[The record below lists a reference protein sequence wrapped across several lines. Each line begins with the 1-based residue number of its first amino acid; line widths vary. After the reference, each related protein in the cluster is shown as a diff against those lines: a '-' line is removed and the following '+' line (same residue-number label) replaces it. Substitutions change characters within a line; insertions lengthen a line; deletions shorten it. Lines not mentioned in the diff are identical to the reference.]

1 MKTSTK
7 ALLALISSSYSIGAL
22 SHESAWKIA
31 YYRGLHAGS
40 ISENSSIPGAMI
52 AVALSVNEI
61 QTYLAKA
68 GSSSDG
74 IGLTVSCI
82 NSPKSVTV
90 SGEEDLVNALQ
101 RLLDGNRIFARK
113 LPVTV
118 AYHSTQMEEAS
129 AEYLA
134 NLGILDGRIVDTAVS
149 MISSVTGKMVAKK
162 QLCQATYWVEN
173 MVSPVLFMEALQTLC
188 SNSRVSLTK
197 KLDGSH
203 RKVAVVEHLIE
214 LGPHSALQH
223 FVRETLK
230 DHSRGQDIRYNSAL
244 IRGIPASKT
253 ILELLGQLHT
263 LGVPVNLRQANDPE
277 VVAKNFRIALTSL
290 PEYPFNHSQSYWH
303 ESRISK
309 SYRLRPQ
316 IHNELLGNP
325 VQDWNPLDAR
335 WRNFLQTGDMPW
347 VQDHKV
353 NGITMYPAAG
363 MLVMAI
369 EAAHQIADPQDRV
382 VGYNLRDVIFE
393 QPLDI
398 SSNRGALE
406 TQISLRASKEAENR
420 DNMWY
425 DFIVFS
431 FAADSWTENCH
442 GAIQI
447 QYKKVDATEDDPE
460 SLEDRERVAAYL
472 RVWQSSIET
481 CKRFVDPR
489 HMYQFLRQSGV
500 DYGPSF
506 QAIKDLHCS
515 IGSEAIADIDL
526 FEFTHHSTGSQRHV
540 IHPATLDAVTHLM
553 FAALSKG
560 GTEDMFANI
569 PTAIKKLWVSNN
581 GFHAADSYISVFA
594 KITSETTRNV
604 TASTFAFS
612 KDIQNLRIIMEGLET
627 SFIATA
633 SKSAETHLERSQVC
647 CNIDTILD
655 IEMLSPVKVLDWLNG
670 VSEVSAR
677 EPVEFFQD
685 LALLLQL
692 YLQDLKHEI
701 DSTSVV
707 LCEPHFVRYLRWVD
721 YQLDK
726 HNCTE
731 LRDVPKSTREAVCA
745 RVKDQGAVGRL
756 FVEVGDKLLSIL
768 KGDINVMQLLFESDL
783 VENYYKEFFGPSKCV
798 PKLEKYLDALGHKYP
813 RMKILEVG
821 AGTGAAT
828 AQVLNALSQQGEG
841 GGEMGPLRCEKYDF
855 TDISPSF
862 FERARAT
869 FSHRRQQINFRIF
882 NIEID
887 PEAQGYQK
895 DSYDLVI
902 AAGVLHATK
911 CLATTVQN
919 MRKVLKPGGKLL
931 IHEPTMPT
939 DIKTGFAFGLLPGWW
954 LGTEA
959 DRTLSPALTIE
970 AWNDLL
976 KNNGFTGTDLVLKD
990 FEDEQCH
997 QISIIVSTAKE
1008 LSGDP
1013 PVMPGTLI
1021 IADEGSALQTKLAE
1035 RLKVKLE
1042 GAGQPVAQI
1051 VPLQTAVL
1059 LANLSTYLCVVLLEL
1074 EQPFLQN
1081 LERTT
1086 YLALKALF
1094 TTTNHVFWINGGGG
1108 VNGSDPGFGMIDG
1121 FARTLR
1127 TEVNRLRMVTLALE
1141 EIKEVEDRTVET
1153 VIQVM
1158 TRSFTKISREKYER
1172 EYVEIMGMLHFKRMI
1187 KAKYLDSSISEQ
1199 PESKQS
1205 KIKPLGECGSFR
1217 LNVSTPGYL
1226 DSLEYVAD
1234 ASSSGDLQ
1242 PNQVEVEVKAIGLHR
1257 SDYLAATGKERSTV
1271 FGRECA
1277 GIVRRVG
1284 EGSDLRPG
1292 DRVSMY
1298 GTSVFRTSA
1307 RSTRDL
1313 VAAIPDNLSFE
1324 QASVLPHAGLVASY
1338 VINEIIRLTEDDSI
1352 LIHAGAGPIGQ
1363 AAIKLSQQIGAT
1375 VYTTANTDADRHLL
1389 TDVHQLPEGR
1399 ILSDDP
1405 LLHQLNRATEG
1416 RGVNAVL
1423 GSLEGDGFADS
1434 WGCMASFGRFVQIKR
1449 ADGRLPKEVTMS
1461 DVPSNLTFSIVDPG
1475 TILQARVTQRCRP
1488 LQEIVDTTAKA
1499 LKARLHTFKA
1509 SQVIK
1514 AFGQVNDVEGAE
1526 RVVIR
1531 MDHDDE
1537 IAVSLRFCH
1546 RDNSL

>member
-1 MKTSTK
+1 
-7 ALLALISSSYSIGAL
+7 
-22 SHESAWKIA
+22 
-31 YYRGLHAGS
+31 
-40 ISENSSIPGAMI
+40 MI

-68 GSSSDG
+68 RSSSDG
-74 IGLTVSCI
+74 IGLIVSCI

-101 RLLDGNRIFARK
+101 RLLDRNRVFARK

-118 AYHSTQMEEAS
+118 AYHSTQMEKVS

-134 NLGILDGRIVDTAVS
+134 NLANLDGRIVDTAVS
-149 MISSVTGKMVAKK
+149 MISSVTGKMITKK
-162 QLCQATYWVEN
+162 QLCQATYWVKN

-188 SNSRVSLTK
+188 FKSRVSLTK

-203 RKVAVVEHLIE
+203 RQMAVVEHLIE
-214 LGPHSALQH
+214 IGPHAALQH

-230 DHSRGQDIRYNSAL
+230 DHPRGQDIRYNSAL
-244 IRGIPASKT
+244 IREISASKT

-263 LGVPVNLRQANDPE
+263 LGVPVNLRHANDPE
-277 VVAKNFRIALTSL
+277 VVAKNFRIALANL

-316 IHNELLGNP
+316 VHNDLLGNP

-369 EAAHQIADPQDRV
+369 EAAHQLADPQDRV
-382 VGYNLRDVIFE
+382 VGYFLRDVAFE

-406 TQISLRASKEAENR
+406 TQISLRASKQAEHR

-431 FAADSWTENCH
+431 FATDSWAENCR

-447 QYKKVDATEDDPE
+447 QYKKVDAIEDNSE

-481 CKRFVDPR
+481 CKRFIDPQR
-489 HMYQFLRQSGV
+489 MYQFLRQSGI

-506 QAIKDLHCS
+506 QAIKNLHCS
-515 IGSEAIADIDL
+515 SGSETIADIDI
-526 FEFTHHSTGSQRHV
+526 FEYTHHSTGSQRHV

-560 GTEDMFANI
+560 GTEHMSTNI
-569 PTAIKKLWVSNN
+569 PTAIKKLWVSND
-581 GFHAADSYISVFA
+581 GFHAADNYISVFA

-604 TASTFAFS
+604 TASSFAFS
-612 KDIQNLRIIMEGLET
+612 KDIQDLRIIMEGLET
-627 SFIATA
+627 SFIATP
-633 SKSAETHLERSQVC
+633 SNSAETHLERSQVC
-647 CNIDTILD
+647 CNIEAKFD
-655 IEMLSPVKVLDWLNG
+655 IEMLSPGKVLDWLDG
-670 VSEVSAR
+670 ISEVSTK

-685 LALLLQL
+685 LTLLLQL
-692 YLQDLKHEI
+692 YLQELKHEI

-707 LCEPHFVRYLRWVD
+707 LCEPHFVRYLKWVD

-726 HNCTE
+726 SNCTE
-731 LRDVPKSTREAVCA
+731 LRDVPNSTREAVYA
-745 RVKDQGAVGRL
+745 RVKDQGAVGKL

-828 AQVLNALSQQGEG
+828 AQVLHALSQQGG
-841 GGEMGPLRCEKYDF
+841 GGGDMGPLRCEKYDF

-869 FSHRRQQINFRIF
+869 FSHRRQKINFRVF
-882 NIEID
+882 NVEID
-887 PEAQGYQK
+887 PEVQGYQK

-911 CLATTVQN
+911 SLATTIQN
-919 MRKVLKPGGKLL
+919 VRKVLKPGGKLL

-954 LGTEA
+954 LGSEA
-959 DRTLSPALTIE
+959 NRTLSPALTIE
-970 AWNDLL
+970 GWNDLL
-976 KNNGFTGTDLVLKD
+976 QNNGFTGTDLVLKD

-997 QISIIVSTAKE
+997 QISIIISTAKE
-1008 LSGDP
+1008 LSGDSP
-1013 PVMPGTLI
+1013 IMPRTLI
-1021 IADEGSALQTKLAE
+1021 IADQGSALQSDLAE
-1035 RLKVKLE
+1035 RLKTRLE
-1042 GAGQPVAQI
+1042 CDCQPVAQI
-1051 VPLQTAVL
+1051 LPLQEAVL
-1059 LANLSTYLCVVLLEL
+1059 LAKLSTYLCVVLLEL
-1074 EQPFLQN
+1074 EQPFLQK

-1086 YLALKALF
+1086 YLALRSLL
-1094 TTTNHVFWINGGGG
+1094 TTTNHVLWINGGGG
-1108 VNGSDPGFGMIDG
+1108 VSGSDPGFGTIDG

-1127 TEVNRLRMVTLALE
+1127 TEVSRLRMVTLALE
-1141 EIKEVEDRTVET
+1141 EIKEVEERTVET

-1172 EYVEIMGMLHFKRMI
+1172 EYVEIMGMLHVKRMI
-1187 KAKYLDSSISEQ
+1187 EAKYLDSSILEQ

-1205 KIKPLGECGSFR
+1205 KVKPLGECGSFR
-1217 LNVSTPGYL
+1217 LNISTPGYL

-1234 ASSSGDLQ
+1234 VSSSDDLQ
-1242 PNQVEVEVKAIGLHR
+1242 PDQVEVEVKAIGLH
-1257 SDYLAATGKERSTV
+1257 STDYLAATGKKRSIG
-1271 FGRECA
+1271 FARECA

-1298 GTSVFRTSA
+1298 GTSVFRTYA

-1313 VAAIPDNLSFE
+1313 VATIPDNLSFE
-1324 QASVLPHAGLVASY
+1324 QASALPHSGLVASY
-1338 VINEIIRLTEDDSI
+1338 VIDEVIRLTEHDSI
-1352 LIHAGAGPIGQ
+1352 LIHAGAEPIGQ
-1363 AAIKLSQQIGAT
+1363 AAIKLSQQIGAI
-1375 VYTTANTDADRHLL
+1375 VYTTASTDADRHLL
-1389 TDVHQLPEGR
+1389 NDVHQLPDGC
-1399 ILSDDP
+1399 ILSDNP

-1423 GSLEGDGFADS
+1423 GSMEGDGFADS
-1434 WGCMASFGRFVQIKR
+1434 WGCIAPFGRFVQIKR
-1449 ADGRLPKEVTMS
+1449 ADGHLPKEVTMS

-1475 TILQARVTQRCRP
+1475 TVLQARATQRCRP
-1488 LQEIVDTTAKA
+1488 LQGIVDITAKA
-1499 LKARLHTFKA
+1499 LKVRLYTFKA
-1509 SQVIK
+1509 SQVTE
-1514 AFGQVNDVEGAE
+1514 AFGKVNDIEGE
-1526 RVVIR
+1526 EKVVVR
-1531 MDHDDE
+1531 MDHDDG

-1546 RDNSL
+1546 RNDTL